1 MKNITIKAKLILLF
15 ILIKVIPLLLLAYIA
30 YEGVIKLD
38 EYLRNS
44 TKYLFNQ
51 SKEIILNTA
60 NASIDDSVKN
70 LDKKSQLAIERF
82 SFEIAKNVADF
93 LYERDKDILFLS
105 NIPLNKNILKE
116 FYKSKQREIIVHGE
130 YYYDEKSKRWKS
142 SKRIKSIKRQQRKA
156 QLKDNEKEF
165 NYTDP
170 KELKRVKIPIYKEV
184 SYFDINGKEIY
195 KISQINKQL
204 LDISKKKNTYVN
216 SEEYFKK
223 IEELKKGQ
231 IYVSDVIGQSVK
243 TNIIGTFTKNKA
255 KEANIEFEPQNH
267 GYAGKE
273 NPKGKKF
280 EGIIRFV
287 TPVYKKDKKVGY
299 VSLALDHEHIMQFTD
314 TVNPVDKN
322 PIQDIADAS
331 VGNYAFMW
339 DYEGKNISHPRDYS
353 IVGYNPRTGQRTMPW
368 LSEDVAKKYYAS
380 KKDINEFLKDYP
392 KFEEQSLNKKPNM
405 KQLIKDGNV
414 GLDCKYLNFA
424 PQCQG
429 WMQLTQNGGYGS
441 FIIHWSNIWKLS
453 TAATIPYYTGKY
465 ANSKRGFGFVS
476 IGANVNEFHAAA
488 NKTKRDVRKIL
499 QEQTINMK
507 EIVDENNF
515 EIKSF
520 IKSLINE
527 LTVITFIMVVLV
539 IAIAIWMSNYIL
551 SKIEKLLTG
560 TKKFANNELD
570 YRIKETSSD
579 EIGKLEK
586 SFNKMA
592 SKIKNLIVEQN
603 ELNEHLEEK
612 VKEKTKELTI
622 INAELENRVKQEVSN
637 NRQKDMHLVQQSK
650 MANIGEMVSMI
661 IHQWKQPLNAI
672 SMINSGIELR
682 LNLKQNDDE
691 SLSKDNQSIKKQINL
706 MSNTMNDFRDFF
718 KQKDKT
724 IYKLDEV
731 IHKTINLINDIYKS
745 LGVKINYNTTNKEL
759 KTVGYENELIQ
770 VLLNVLNNARDI
782 IKEKNCEIKRIDIEI
797 ISMGDDIIIQV
808 KDYAGGIPKTI
819 IENIFEPYFTTKSD
833 EKGTGLGL
841 YMCKSILNKV
851 NAEINVENFSETF
864 DDKEYFGANF
874 KIIIQNYKG

>member
-339 DYEGKNISHPRDYS
+339 DYKGRNISHPRDYS
-353 IVGYNPRTGQRTMPW
+353 IVGYDPKTGEQTMPW

>member
-70 LDKKSQLAIERF
+70 LDKKSQLAIERL
-82 SFEIAKNVADF
+82 SFEIAKNVANF

-243 TNIIGTFTKNKA
+243 TNIIGTFTKKKA
-255 KEANIEFEPQNH
+255 KDANISFEPQNH

-731 IHKTINLINDIYKS
+731 IHKTINLINDIYRS

>member
-243 TNIIGTFTKNKA
+243 TNIIGTFTKKKA
-255 KEANIEFEPQNH
+255 KEANIAFEPQNH